1 MTPSPDFGEFP
12 PDETEPASAGGLLA
26 PAQQVGEGEV
36 SGRSNLEGRQE
47 HVVVVVQTA
56 RVVLESSRQIS
67 STLNT
72 I

>member
-26 PAQQVGEGEV
+26 PAKQVGEGEV

-47 HVVVVVQTA
+47 HVVVQTA
-56 RVVLESSRQIS
+56 RVVLESVDKYHQR
-67 STLNT
+67 
-72 I
+72 